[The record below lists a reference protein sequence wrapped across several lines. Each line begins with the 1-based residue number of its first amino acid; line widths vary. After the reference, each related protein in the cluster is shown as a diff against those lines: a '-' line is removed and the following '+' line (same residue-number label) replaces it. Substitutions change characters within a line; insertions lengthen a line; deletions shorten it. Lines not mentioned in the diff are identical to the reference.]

1 MLKPMVHNQQPTI
14 NGVASEWCYAYNG
27 RTSKRKK
34 KYPTKQAANR
44 AIRSIKRNGT
54 DTNPN
59 RLLNPYQCEHCLAW
73 HVGHS
78 NRVKVLVQ

>member
-1 MLKPMVHNQQPTI
+1 MLKPMVHNQQPTV
-14 NGVASEWCYAYNG
+14 GPGEW
-27 RTSKRKK
+27 RTFQGCTRKK
-34 KYPTKQAANR
+34 KYPTAQAAQR

-59 RLLNPYQCEHCLAW
+59 RLLNAYQCEVCFDW

-78 NRVKVLVQ
+78 NRLKVQVN